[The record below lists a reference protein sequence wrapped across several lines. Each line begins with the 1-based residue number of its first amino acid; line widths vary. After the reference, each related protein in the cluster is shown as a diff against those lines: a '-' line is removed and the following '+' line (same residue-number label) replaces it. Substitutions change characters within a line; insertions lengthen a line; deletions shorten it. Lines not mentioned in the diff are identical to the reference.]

1 MVKLNKVAFLKIS
14 IIIPTRER
22 SYYLHYALQT
32 ALEID
37 DQNIEII
44 VSDNFS
50 RDETKAVV
58 EKFSDNR
65 LKYICTPK
73 RVSMRENFNSA
84 ALKSTGDY
92 IIFFGDDDGI
102 LPGQFKYLRRILE
115 EYRPDGISWLKSSYI
130 WPKDEFGE
138 EFGGK
143 KAGRIRFYG
152 ARTFGTPVRYDPR
165 DSFLDSLMKCNLQ
178 SFTSVTPNIY
188 HGCVSRAFLE
198 KNASEKNVFFDSTIP
213 DVNFR
218 YRTIMLGGKF
228 IHVNHPFSI
237 NGDSAVSNGRAH
249 NGYSTND
256 PRAKPA
262 DEFHQENEN
271 DPYLNIFG
279 NHKFT
284 PLLLMATLE
293 TLRVKLIN
301 FDKLPDMVGW
311 YSYVYWQAKMSLPDE
326 TYKIVIKSL
335 SDYAIKTGTLNELNV
350 AIDMP
355 IRKNKKTIKE
365 ILQRIKTIMSSFLM
379 VVKKN
384 GENNILSAVN
394 IYDEILGDSY
404 EHVLNN
410 KEMQKKEWSRAKK
423 RAKNIY

>member
-1 MVKLNKVAFLKIS
+1 MKILKIS

-37 DQNIEII
+37 DENIEII

-50 RDETKAVV
+50 KDETKAVV
-58 EKFSDNR
+58 EKFSDSR
-65 LKYICTPK
+65 LKYLCTHK

-115 EYRPDGISWLKSSYI
+115 EHRPDGISWLKSSYI
-130 WPKDEFGE
+130 WPKDEFGN

-143 KAGRIRFYG
+143 RAGKIRFYG
-152 ARTFGTPVRYDPR
+152 TRTFGTPVMYDPR
-165 DSFLDSLMKCNLQ
+165 DNFLVSLMKCNLK

-198 KNASEKNVFFDSTIP
+198 KNASERNVFFDSTIP
-213 DVNFR
+213 DANFR
-218 YRTIMLGGKF
+218 FRAIMLGGNF
-228 IHVNHPFSI
+228 IHLDHPFSI

-249 NGYSTND
+249 NGYSTDD

-284 PLLLMATLE
+284 PLLMMATLE
-293 TLRVKLIN
+293 TLRSKIIT
-301 FDKLPDMVGW
+301 FDKVPNMVNW
-311 YSYVYWQAKMSLPDE
+311 YSYVYNQSKISLPDE
-326 TYKIVIKSL
+326 TSKIVIKSL
-335 SDYAIKTGTLNELNV
+335 KDYAIKTSTLDELNV

-355 IRKNKKTIKE
+355 MTKNKKTVKE
-365 ILQRIKTIMSSFLM
+365 ILHRIKTIMSSFII
-379 VVKKN
+379 VVKKD

-404 EHVLNN
+404 GYVLDN
-410 KEMQKKEWSRAKK
+410 KEMQKKEWTRAKK
-423 RAKNIY
+423 RAKKIN